1 MNISEVK
8 KLIEG
13 ASYEE
18 KVEVLETICRRA
30 GDCVENGYLG
40 SSVTNIS
47 YDEFGHVEFES
58 DNLTNNVTTQSR
70 GSVLDESVII
80 MQVQEVKDNKLYQLY
95 SWNTLGTSY
104 TYFAFDSMAALKQA
118 YFAVKKAN
126 QGFLAEN
133 LDSNLQELGISYRDI
148 MNVKVAVKVQAV
160 QTQTEEVVQT
170 TQNEL
175 LTSF

>member
-18 KVEVLETICRRA
+18 KVDVLETICRRA

-40 SSVTNIS
+40 SSVINIA

-58 DNLTNNVTTQSR
+58 DNLSNNIVTKSK

-80 MQVQEVKDNKLYQLY
+80 MQVQELKDNKMFQLY
-95 SWNTLGTSY
+95 SWNIVGTSY

-118 YFAVKKAN
+118 YLAIKKAN
-126 QGFLAEN
+126 KGFLAEN

-148 MNVKVAVKVQAV
+148 MNVKVAVKVQLI
-160 QTQTEEVVQT
+160 QIQSEEVMQT
-170 TQNEL
+170 TQKEL
-175 LTSF
+175 LTSS